1 MQRCN
6 ADRTAWESFESCA
19 TADLCLASL
28 ADCGRSPDACSCQA
42 PTCAPTETRCT
53 AATLERCNAG
63 RTGWDPVEPCATAA
77 LCEAGR
83 ATLGGSACVAPAC
96 EVGSHSCDGAV
107 LQGCRIDR
115 TGFDDQETCI
125 GAPFCNLTEGRCE
138 DAPCEVGQHRCSG
151 SQIEV
156 CLDDR
161 TGFVAEG
168 PACATPALCKES
180 DPTDVHCDPPQCAV
194 NQFSCFQGSQL
205 QACNEGRTGFVNAGP
220 ACLRPDLCSADR
232 RRCDFC
238 FPGRQ
243 ECTIDQSSTRVCSLS
258 GNFFGPETFC
268 PLGCEGALGQCRTC
282 QFGAYRCNGA
292 LIERCNDGR
301 SFTPL
306 NRGSDCSGA
315 AQLSCI
321 NGQVI
326 TSNCG
331 INGCNLARAAC
342 NECSGTQRRC
352 SGAGFQQC
360 NGGSFGAVQGCGG
373 GLSCQGVGNCSC
385 DPGTPRCDGG
395 TLTECNGLGT
405 GFVRAGACGGGDGD
419 ILRICDGPGAEP
431 TQLQCSSDNDCEN
444 AAEDGDDTCD

>member
-6 ADRTAWESFESCA
+6 ADQTAWEAIETCA
-19 TADLCLASL
+19 TPDLCLAGL
-28 ADCGRSPDACSCQA
+28 ADCGRSPNACSCQA
-42 PTCAPTETRCT
+42 PKCELSDTRCT
-53 AATLERCNAG
+53 GATLERCNVG

-83 ATLGGSACVAPAC
+83 ATLGGTACVAPAC

-115 TGFDDQETCI
+115 TAFDDQEECI
-125 GAPFCNLTEGRCE
+125 GAPFCNLTEGRCD
-138 DAPCEVGQHRCSG
+138 DAPCEIGEHRCSG

-238 FPGRQ
+238 VPGRQ

-268 PLGCEGALGQCRTC
+268 PLGCVPATGQCNTC
-282 QFGAYRCNGA
+282 NVGDYICGNGN
-292 LIERCNDGR
+292 LQRCNDGR

-306 NRGSDCSGA
+306 NRATDCSNGL
-315 AQLSCI
+315 QVSCV
-321 NGQVI
+321 NGTVLRNQ
-326 TSNCG
+326 CD
-331 INGCNLARAAC
+331 
-342 NECSGTQRRC
+342 
-352 SGAGFQQC
+352 AGFSCGGTGQCLCTPGPAFCDGDDLVQC
-360 NGGSFGAVQGCGG
+360 NGTAIVAADRCQGAGGNILTTCDDGDLETDVCDDDDECEDADGATCGG
-373 GLSCQGVGNCSC
+373 GGRG
-385 DPGTPRCDGG
+385 R
-395 TLTECNGLGT
+395 
-405 GFVRAGACGGGDGD
+405 R
-419 ILRICDGPGAEP
+419 
-431 TQLQCSSDNDCEN
+431 
-444 AAEDGDDTCD
+444 GDD